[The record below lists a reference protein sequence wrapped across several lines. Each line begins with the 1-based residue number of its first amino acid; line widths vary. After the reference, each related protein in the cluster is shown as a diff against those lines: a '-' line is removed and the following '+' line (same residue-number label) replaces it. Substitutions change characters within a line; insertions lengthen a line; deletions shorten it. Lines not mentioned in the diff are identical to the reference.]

1 MQRSDFNRIIKFGIV
16 GCSGTLVDFGVTFVC
31 KELLGILP
39 LISNALGF
47 TIAATTNY
55 LLNRTWT
62 WRSKEK
68 QVGVEYAKFFAVSLL
83 GLGLNTLIIYLLTQ
97 KMSWSFLP
105 DAWQGYA
112 FWIAKVIATGVVMV
126 WNFLANNF
134 FTFKKKA

>member
-1 MQRSDFNRIIKFGIV
+1 MCN
-16 GCSGTLVDFGVTFVC
+16 
-31 KELLGILP
+31 ELLGILP

-97 KMSWSFLP
+97 KMSWTFLP